1 MVLLGTLEHKTG
13 SEAGL
18 LPLSQSQ
25 HASPSLAGAHARR
38 SRRSR
43 AAPAALK
50 LAVRHPLDPI
60 ELRARARHASDS
72 QRPPAH
78 RPPPTPRRHA
88 RWRGGCAPASS
99 LACRWRLFH
108 RCQPT
113 RPRSRA
119 RAHYLRADSL
129 ACALVGAGLSRA
141 RPSSRW
147 SGAATALLMQHPAL
161 RYRWAAEPPMPS
173 GQGFEQVAGI
183 RSLALLRPWLH
194 RAGRRGRGG
203 RKLPRRRRQGCT
215 SSVLSR

>member
-1 MVLLGTLEHKTG
+1 MTSAALQ
-13 SEAGL
+13 S
-18 LPLSQSQ
+18 PSQSRQ
-25 HASPSLAGAHARR
+25 VSPSLAGAHARR

-50 LAVRHPLDPI
+50 LAVRHPLEPI
-60 ELRARARHASDS
+60 ECRARARHASDS
-72 QRPPAH
+72 RRPPAH

-88 RWRGGCAPASS
+88 RRRGGCAPASS
-99 LACRWRLFH
+99 LACRWRLFR

-129 ACALVGAGLSRA
+129 ECALVGAGLSRA

-161 RYRWAAEPPMPS
+161 RCRWAAEPPMPS

-194 RAGRRGRGG
+194 GAGRRGRGG
-203 RKLPRRRRQGCT
+203 RKLPCGRRQGCT